1 MQLKEKVFT
10 TQRAALFFTAGEL
23 SRRGFNVS
31 IVDDSIL
38 YCQDGKKSFY
48 IKVSGQKFK
57 KSWIVEIEKS
67 YSPIFYVFVYIPK
80 DVYIQPEFFI
90 LTEGQLK
97 KEIKNKKLHSPKELL
112 GKITSLSFSVIV
124 KYADKWY
131 LLKEKEQAG

>member
-10 TQRAALFFTAGEL
+10 TQKAALFFTAGEV

-31 IVDDSIL
+31 LVDDSIL
-38 YCQDGKKSFY
+38 YCQDGENSFY

-67 YSPIFYVFVYIPK
+67 YSPVFYVFVYIPK

-90 LTEGQLK
+90 LNEKELK
-97 KEIKNKKLHSPKELL
+97 KEIKHRKLHSPKELL
-112 GKITSLSFSVIV
+112 GNTTSLSFSTIV
-124 KYADKWY
+124 KYADKWHS
-131 LLKEKEQAG
+131 LTGKE